1 LPLTVNHAFY
11 EAFGLH
17 PDRGM
22 LLEHRA
28 VLEQLSRGD
37 VHAAAQLLAEH
48 LRAGQ
53 KRTLQRLK
61 VMAVLP
67 EPELPPYMQRIA

>member
-1 LPLTVNHAFY
+1 LTVNHAFY
-11 EAFGLH
+11 DAFRLH
-17 PDRGM
+17 PELGT

-28 VLEQLSRGD
+28 VLEHWLGGD
-37 VHAAAQLLAEH
+37 AAAAAQALADH

-67 EPELPPYMQRIA
+67 EPELPAYMQRIA